1 MGAGT
6 AERKMILVTGAN
18 GFIGRTLVLELLSRG
33 ESVVGIDRRPAL
45 DPAEVA
51 GTGYVEEIF
60 DLADS
65 ALLEQAIATHRPR
78 TVIAL
83 AEAFDGPPTALVARS
98 VAAFNALLDMARE
111 HGVQRV
117 CFASSLVVYLGLDGP
132 FREDMPLP
140 MRSTIHIG
148 AIKKSE
154 ELVAQWHA
162 DNSALEVV
170 ALRLANIYGPRY
182 QTMMNTPSR
191 YLFDALGRSYPSRP
205 TIDPEVYA
213 QISDFCH
220 VEDCAKGIAAVAL
233 ADRLAHRIY
242 NVGSGQ
248 GITDEALRRAVDL
261 AVGRNEVAAS
271 PEPSRNHLDI
281 ARLSGELG
289 YRPRHD
295 IDSGIKAYREWLAMH
310 AN

>member
-1 MGAGT
+1 
-6 AERKMILVTGAN
+6 MILVTGAN
-18 GFIGRTLVLELLSRG
+18 GFVGRNLVLELLSRG
-33 ESVVGIDRRPAL
+33 ERVVGIDRRPAL

-51 GTGYVEEIF
+51 GAGYAEEIF
-60 DLADS
+60 DLTDREM
-65 ALLEQAIATHRPR
+65 LKRAIGTHRPR
-78 TVIAL
+78 TMIAL
-83 AEAFDGPPTALVARS
+83 AEAFDGPPTNLVARS
-98 VAAFNALLDMARE
+98 VASFNALLDMASE
-111 HGVQRV
+111 HGVRRL
-117 CFASSLVVYLGLDGP
+117 CFASSLIVYLGLEGP
-132 FREDMPLP
+132 FREEMPLP
-140 MRSTIHIG
+140 VHSPLHIG

-154 ELVAQWHA
+154 ELSAQWYA
-162 DNSALEVV
+162 DNSALEIV

-182 QTMMNTPSR
+182 QTMLNTPSR

-205 TIDPEVYA
+205 TIGAEIYA

-233 ADRLAHRIY
+233 AEKLAHRIY
-242 NVGSGQ
+242 NIGSGQ
-248 GITDEALRRAVDL
+248 GVTDEALRRAVDL

-295 IDSGIKAYREWLAMH
+295 IDSGIMAYCEWLETH
-310 AN
+310 SN